1 MSDEPLTNAAVEFYR
16 RSRAFMNAAEAPPTD
31 LNADDLDDLGL
42 GVSSDFVYE
51 RRSGFGVDF
60 GRSDWPAFLG
70 SIWLVGGGR
79 PRFSEP
85 LAIAVRGQRCAAIT
99 ASFDYGNDTVSE
111 YLHCVQLDRELQRLE
126 RIVSFEV
133 DDRDAAIAEL
143 DQMHADIDDEPNT
156 PS

>member
-16 RSRAFMNAAEAPPTD
+16 RSCAIMNAAETPPTD
-31 LNADDLDDLGL
+31 DDLGL
-42 GVSSDFVYE
+42 GVSSDFMYE
-51 RRSGFGVDF
+51 SRSGIGVDF

-70 SIWLVGGGR
+70 SIWHVGGGR

-85 LAIAVRGQRCAAIT
+85 QAIAVRGQRCAAIT
-99 ASFDYGNDTVSE
+99 ASFDYGNDSSTE
-111 YLHCVQLDRELQRLE
+111 YLHCVQLDPELQRLE

-143 DQMHADIDDEPNT
+143 DRMYAEFADEPHT